1 MKLIVSEKS
10 IAGKR
15 IAEILGKGKIKTLSE
30 RNAQLFEFDFNGEK
44 AFVIPLRG
52 HIQDVDFPKKYNYW
66 TGTDLRQLTKVKV
79 EYLPSEKNI
88 TALLEK
94 KAKEFSEVIIATDAD
109 REGESI
115 GVEALDYIK
124 KGNPKIEIKRALFS
138 AMAKKDIDDSF
149 SKLIKVDFALAES
162 ANARREIDLIWGA
175 VLTRFIS
182 IVSNKMGKE
191 FLSVGRVQSPVL
203 YLIVKREKERKAFKI
218 EAYWE
223 LKALLEKD
231 KIKFEAMHKKGRFK
245 DKKEAEKVL
254 NKKPKKAKVL
264 RVHKTHRTISK
275 PLPFNTTSFLRAATS
290 IGFSA
295 GQAMSIG
302 ESLYQ
307 QGYIS
312 YPRTD
317 NTKYP
322 PTLNLRELVQET
334 GKTKEFSVLAQKLL
348 AKKELIPSEGKESK
362 DHPPIHPV
370 SAGDKG
376 KLGDRSFKI
385 YELIVRRFYAT
396 LSDNAE
402 TENLS
407 VEFDLEKELFVSN
420 GQRILKL
427 GWKEFYPYSSIKEVL
442 LPALAEGNIAEVLK
456 LDLLEKETQ
465 PPPRYSQGALLKLM
479 EDLNIGTKSTRHNI
493 IQKLYARKYIVGAKA
508 VEPTNLAFAVTDVL
522 EKYSRKVIEPEM
534 TSELEQEMHLI
545 SAKRKT
551 KEEVVDHSR
560 DLLLIILKDLFE
572 NKLAIGNEIKAG
584 LSEDKIVGKCP
595 KCEKGELRIILSR
608 NKKYFLGC
616 TAYPE
621 CHNTY
626 PLPQKGKIYPA
637 DNPCK
642 DCGLPMISVQGKRF
656 RFEMCIDPDCPSKD
670 EWKSRMA
677 AQQTFGKSLG
687 KNRLQANENT
697 KKEAQQEKTKE
708 PAKTKTQETE
718 KNKSKEPIKTKL
730 KEPTKPKKAKT
741 AKKKK

>member
-1 MKLIVSEKS
+1 MKLIVSEKA

-15 IAEILGKGKIKTLSE
+15 IAEILGKGKIKTLIE
-30 RNAQLFEFDFNGEK
+30 RKAQLFEFDFNKEK

-66 TGTDLRQLTKVKV
+66 TGTDLRKLAKIKV
-79 EYLPSEKNI
+79 EYIPSEKII
-88 TALLEK
+88 TNLLEK
-94 KAKEFSEVIIATDAD
+94 KAKEFSEVIVATDAD

-115 GVEALDYIK
+115 GVEALDYLR
-124 KGNPKIEIKRALFS
+124 KGNPKIKIERALFS
-138 AMAKKDIDDSF
+138 AITKKDIENSF
-149 SKLIKVDFALAES
+149 SNLTKVDFALADS

-182 IVSNKMGKE
+182 IISNRMGKE

-203 YLIVKREKERKAFKI
+203 FLIVKREKERKAFKV
-218 EAYWE
+218 EEYWE
-223 LKALLEKD
+223 IKALLEKD
-231 KIKFEAMHKKGRFK
+231 KIKFEAFHKKGRFK
-245 DKKEAEKVL
+245 KKEEAEAVIRK
-254 NKKPKKAKVL
+254 NPKKARVL
-264 RVHKTHRTISK
+264 RAQKKHRFISK

-295 GQAMSIG
+295 GQAMSIA

-307 QGYIS
+307 QGFIS

-322 PTLNLRELVQET
+322 ATLNLRELIQET
-334 GKTKEFSVLAQKLL
+334 AKVKEFSSLASKLL
-348 AKKELIPSEGKESK
+348 AKKDLIASFGKESK

-370 SAGDKG
+370 SAAEKG
-376 KLGDRSFKI
+376 KIGERSFKI

-396 LSDNAE
+396 LSEEAE

-427 GWKEFYPYSSIKEVL
+427 GWKEFYPYSSIKEVI
-442 LPALAEGNIAEVLK
+442 LPALAEGDLAEVIK

-479 EDLNIGTKSTRHNI
+479 EDFNLGTKSTRHNI
-493 IQKLYARKYIVGAKA
+493 IQKLYARKYIVAAKA
-508 VEPTNLAFAVTDVL
+508 VEPTHLAFAVTDVL
-522 EKYSRKVIEPEM
+522 EKYSKKVIEPEM
-534 TSELEQEMHLI
+534 TSDLEQEMHLI

-551 KEEVVDHSR
+551 KEEVVEHSR
-560 DLLLIILKDLFE
+560 NLLSIILKDLFKH
-572 NKLAIGNEIKAG
+572 KLLIGNEIKQA
-584 LSEDKIVGKCP
+584 LSADKIVGKCP
-595 KCEKGELRIILSR
+595 KCGTGNLRIILSPR
-608 NKKYFLGC
+608 KKYFIGC
-616 TAYPE
+616 TNYPD
-621 CHNTY
+621 CHNSF

-642 DCGLPMISVQGKRF
+642 DCGLPMVVVQGKRF

-670 EWKSRMA
+670 TWKKKIA
-677 AQQTFGKSLG
+677 EK
-687 KNRLQANENT
+687 KI
-697 KKEAQQEKTKE
+697 KEATV
-708 PAKTKTQETE
+708 
-718 KNKSKEPIKTKL
+718 
-730 KEPTKPKKAKT
+730 KAKT
-741 AKKKK
+741 PEKKK